1 MTPIKPSIPLS
12 PDPCQ
17 VKEPDPIDLW
27 VEEDQTVIVQDKD
40 QLYRGKVNRITGPN
54 TFSLTIDQ
62 LFHNGRWINCMSS
75 YTWCLRDRI
84 VNMEG

>member
-1 MTPIKPSIPLS
+1 MIIKPSIPLS

-40 QLYRGKVNRITGPN
+40 QLYRGKVNRVTGPK

-62 LFHNGRWINCMSS
+62 FWQGEWKKCMSS
-75 YTWCLRDRI
+75 YTWCTFDR
-84 VNMEG
+84 VVKMEG